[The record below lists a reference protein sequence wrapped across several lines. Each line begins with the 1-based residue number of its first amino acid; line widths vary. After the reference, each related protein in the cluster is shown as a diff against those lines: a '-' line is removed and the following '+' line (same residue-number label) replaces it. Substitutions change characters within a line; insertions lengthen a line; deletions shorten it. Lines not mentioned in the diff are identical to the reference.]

1 MAMYLDITP
10 EATEE
15 ERAAIETAL
24 AQEDEAPRP
33 SPWADALL
41 PPQEGDPEP

>member
-10 EATEE
+10 EPTEE
-15 ERAAIETAL
+15 ERAAIEAAL
-24 AQEDEAPRP
+24 ARESEAPRP

-41 PPQEGDPEP
+41 PQRDGDPEP